1 MPEKKFK
8 KSTKKLNVKI
18 NTETGKAENAAE
30 ERELTPEERNENF
43 KLFTLFALRS
53 ICQDMD
59 SLRYKLEQS
68 IEIVEG
74 ILDALCEEC
83 DCDDCT
89 DCIFNIKEKK

>member
-8 KSTKKLNVKI
+8 KTVKKLNVKV
-18 NTETGKAENAAE
+18 NTTKEPE
-30 ERELTPEERNENF
+30 EDKELTPEERNENF

-59 SLRYKLEQS
+59 SMRFKLENTIQ
-68 IEIVEG
+68 IVEG
-74 ILDALCEEC
+74 ILEALCEDC
-83 DCDDCT
+83 DCDDCS